1 MGFGVLSGF
10 LVGSRGVQGSLL
22 NLYRAL
28 VWPSGYLI
36 RHQIW
41 SQTPYNGPNGH
52 TVLGDPF
59 LESWGPFGAPKRPL
73 YEQIKPFWKPKMPYM
88 RSKMHFMRGDHPDGA
103 LSDIWDQI

>member
-1 MGFGVLSGF
+1 MFSGF
-10 LVGSRGVQGSLL
+10 LVGSWGVQGGLL

-52 TVLGDPF
+52 TVLGYPF
-59 LESWGPFGAPKRPL
+59 LEF
-73 YEQIKPFWKPKMPYM
+73 YEQIKPFWNPKMPYKK
-88 RSKMHFMRGDHPDGA
+88 SKMHFMCGDHPDGA